1 MMDISNIFQS
11 LVIMALYSFVV
22 LVVPSAVLGK
32 RLSNRRLYERFMIYV
47 VFGNFY
53 IINVVFIL
61 QLLHISNVFTIVMLY
76 SCPILYAKIRP
87 HWEEFCEWMRGMLQ
101 VFDRLLRGTIGP
113 RTYGGI
119 LKEKAKRFLAA
130 RRQSL
135 SMIKNRQNIEGFAVV
150 ALMVLICYMYGTD
163 SIINYGY
170 LASDLAVHNYWINAM
185 IDNQIFVAGVYP
197 HGFHCVIYFMYEVF
211 GIQVSILLR
220 LFAMTSAL
228 YIHMILWAFIRYLTK
243 SRYAAYG
250 ALVLYVAANF
260 LNSGCFSRFTEN
272 LPQEY
277 GMIFIFPTFYF
288 LFEYMKHERT
298 LGKKDFEYKIRK
310 RFDLAGAACSFSL
323 TIAVHFYGTMIVGL
337 FCVAFIFAYWMRFF
351 QPAFF
356 LRLMAALLAGIVI
369 AALPMAA
376 SIAQGNHF
384 QGSIGWGLEVISGSS
399 PKQSDSSTTDTD
411 GDSTDTVN
419 PSATGSDI
427 ISGSD
432 GTDGSNTQ
440 ISGTTE
446 VKKVSLV
453 KQIGRWINKVKFD
466 SRGLYM
472 GFNTVLKYNIVTA
485 DSQFWRMAINVCLA
499 IVFAY
504 GVASAII
511 DWKNYDSDYG
521 CQYVTIVLGLFI
533 MIVTVLLA
541 AYIHLPSIMDMNRA
555 RIYFMY
561 SLMVL
566 FGIAMDI
573 IPGVMSR
580 LIHKRI
586 WIYNAVSLV
595 IAFTVVVSL
604 TAVYGI
610 RPYVCNARSTLM
622 QTNGAV
628 YCMYK
633 IMAEHSDDNWTI
645 VSPVDEYRML
655 GKRGFHYEL
664 SDFMKELK
672 TSTKF
677 TLPTKEVYV
686 FIEKKP
692 LDYMVVG
699 KYSGQYVSK
708 EGAQLNYTANYTGNN
723 MYKGEIRYA
732 LMCKMYYW
740 ALKYQEVYP
749 EDFTVY
755 YEDDEFICYK
765 LVQNTSFLNNLIVDY
780 GYN

>member
-22 LVVPSAVLGK
+22 LFVPSTVLGK
-32 RLSNRRLYERFMIYV
+32 RLSNRRLCERFMIYV

-53 IINVVFIL
+53 IINVVYIL
-61 QLLHISNVFTIVMLY
+61 QLMHISNVFMVVMLY
-76 SCPILYAKIRP
+76 SCPIVYAKIRP
-87 HWEEFCEWMRGMLQ
+87 HWREFCGWMQSVMQ

-113 RTYGGI
+113 RTYAGI
-119 LKEKAKRFLAA
+119 VKVKAKAFLAA

-135 SMIKNRQNIEGFAVV
+135 SVIRNRKNLEAFAIV
-150 ALMVLICYMYGTD
+150 ALMALICYMYG
-163 SIINYGY
+163 SNSVVNYGY
-170 LASDLAVHNYWINAM
+170 LASDLSVHNYWINAM

-197 HGFHCVIYFMYEVF
+197 HGYHCVIYFMHEVF

-220 LFAMTSAL
+220 LFAMTSAV
-228 YIHMILWAFIRYLTK
+228 YVHMVLWAFIRYLTK

-250 ALVLYVAANF
+250 AVVLYVAVNF
-260 LNSGCFSRFTEN
+260 LNSGCYSRFADN

-277 GMIFIFPTFYF
+277 GIIFIFPTFYF

-298 LGKKDFEYKIRK
+298 HGKKNIEYKVRK

-351 QPAFF
+351 RPAFF
-356 LRLMAALLAGIVI
+356 LRLMAALLAGIVM

-384 QGSIGWGLEVISGSS
+384 QGSIGWGLE
-399 PKQSDSSTTDTD
+399 
-411 GDSTDTVN
+411 
-419 PSATGSDI
+419 I
-427 ISGSD
+427 ISGTSSKSFSSSSTNSSSGTTNTTD
-432 GTDGSNTQ
+432 SSGTDTGADSSQNGSQ
-440 ISGTTE
+440 QVSGTTE
-446 VKKVSLV
+446 VKKVPLSE
-453 KQIGRWINKVKFD
+453 RIN
-466 SRGLYM
+466 SRIEKIIYKCRAM
-472 GFNTVLKYNIVTA
+472 YIGFNTALKYNVVL
-485 DSQFWRMAINVCLA
+485 DNSQIWEKVINACMVV
-499 IVFAY
+499 VFVY
-504 GVASAII
+504 GTISAIL
-511 DWKNYDSDYG
+511 DWKKYDSDYG
-521 CQYVTIVLGLFI
+521 CQYVTIALGMFV
-533 MIVTVLLA
+533 MIVALLLA
-541 AYIHLPSIMDMNRA
+541 GYVHLPYIMDSNRS

-561 SLMVL
+561 SMTVL
-566 FGIAMDI
+566 VGIVLDI
-573 IPGVMSR
+573 VPGIMSR
-580 LIHKRI
+580 LIHKRV
-586 WIYNAVSLV
+586 WIYNSVSLIMAV
-595 IAFTVVVSL
+595 AVVVSL

-610 RPYVCNARSTLM
+610 RPYVCNSRLMRM

-672 TSTKF
+672 NSTKF
-677 TLPTKEVYV
+677 TLPTKEVYI
-686 FIEKKP
+686 FIEKQP
-692 LDYMVVG
+692 LDYTISS
-699 KYSGQYVSK
+699 KYSGQYVSE
-708 EGAQLNYTANYTGNN
+708 EGAKLNYTANYKGNN